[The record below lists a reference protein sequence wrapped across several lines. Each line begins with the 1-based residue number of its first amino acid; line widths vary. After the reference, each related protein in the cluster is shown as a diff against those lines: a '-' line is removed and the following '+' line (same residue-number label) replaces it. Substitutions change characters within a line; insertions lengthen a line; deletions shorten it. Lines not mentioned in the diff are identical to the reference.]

1 MSDVRV
7 DPGRQLEFLAHAE
20 VEARRRGLHDVP
32 IVDCDCHHYETKSL
46 PEIARHI
53 ERPAIRRAFERYSP
67 AAIARQMMPGA
78 PGDRNVAGRIWGAE
92 FDATVPP
99 EALDPSLHPVAAM
112 LRHSMGRMAIDRAIL
127 FPTPMLVLGT
137 HPQLEVEVELARA
150 YDRWLVE
157 EVLPCDPAIF
167 SMLYLPISDPD
178 ACLAL
183 IDELGSRPGVL
194 GFMITA
200 VRYQPLWQNRFLKVF
215 AALNERRL
223 PLAFHAGPNWGERVF
238 EQFNR
243 FLSVHALGFPFSAM
257 VQLTNVVL
265 NGFPERFP
273 NVPMIFMEAGV
284 AWLPFIMQRL
294 DNEYRMRPSEAPL
307 LRRLPS
313 EYIRE
318 CYFTTQPLERPERA
332 DHFRVLMEM
341 TNGAS
346 QLLYSSDYPHQDFDL
361 PSTIWDL
368 PIDESSRRS
377 ILGGNAMRLFHPR
390 LPRLQLPPP

>member
-7 DPGRQLEFLAHAE
+7 DPERKLEFLAHAE
-20 VEARRRGLHDVP
+20 VEASRRGLHDVT
-32 IVDCDCHHYETKSL
+32 IVDCDCHHYETQSL
-46 PEIARHI
+46 HDIARHM
-53 ERPAIRRAFERYSP
+53 EKPAIKRVFERYSP
-67 AAIARQMMPGA
+67 MAISRQMLPGTA
-78 PGDRNVAGRIWGAE
+78 GDRNVAGRIWGAE
-92 FDATVPP
+92 FDPTIPQ
-99 EALDPSLHPVAAM
+99 EGLDPRMHPVAAR
-112 LRHSMGRMAIDRAIL
+112 LRYTMGRMAIDYAVL

-137 HPQLEVEVELARA
+137 HPQVDVEVELARA

-157 EVLPCDPAIF
+157 EVLACDPAIF

-178 ACLAL
+178 ACLE
-183 IDELGSRPGVL
+183 IIEELGERRGVL

-200 VRYQPLWQNRFLKVF
+200 VRYQPIWQNRFLRVF

-243 FLSVHALGFPFSAM
+243 FLAVHALGFPFSAM
-257 VQLTNVVL
+257 VQLTNVIL

-273 NVPMIFMEAGV
+273 DLRLIFMEAGV

-294 DNEYRMRPSEAPL
+294 DSEYRMRSSEAPL

-332 DHFRVLMEM
+332 DHFRALMEM
-341 TNGAS
+341 TAGAT
-346 QLLYSSDYPHQDFDL
+346 QLLYASDYPHQDFDL

-368 PIDESSRRS
+368 PIDEADRRA
-377 ILGGNAMRLFHPR
+377 ILGGNALRLFG
-390 LPRLQLPPP
+390 LPEPARGRT